1 MGSAPFRSVAEMV
14 WPPPS
19 TVVMAAG
26 TVSDVVTSPQSA
38 VNVNVVPLVVP
49 VHTVVMLPPGMGAAL
64 ATPPPAVKTTVI
76 VIATTARPTRNRDIP
91 TSLLLP
97 LWGDV
102 RVRARDRAAWAGA
115 VNAAAAATAT
125 RIATPN
131 QVFHFLAMRHA
142 TPSPSLPRIPS
153 RRRRRIDPR
162 AFYAIE
168 SSPFGRWSEAVPLL
182 LRVVRVVVVAV
193 ALA

>member
-1 MGSAPFRSVAEMV
+1 
-14 WPPPS
+14 
-19 TVVMAAG
+19 
-26 TVSDVVTSPQSA
+26 
-38 VNVNVVPLVVP
+38 
-49 VHTVVMLPPGMGAAL
+49 MGAAL
-64 ATPPPAVKTTVI
+64 ATPAPAVKTTVI
-76 VIATTARPTRNRDIP
+76 VIAPTTRPTRTRDIA

-102 RVRARDRAAWAGA
+102 RVRARDRYGGLGGA
-115 VNAAAAATAT
+115 MNAAAAATAT

-131 QVFHFLAMRHA
+131 QVFHFLAMRHP
-142 TPSPSLPRIPS
+142 TPRRHPPRIPS

-182 LRVVRVVVVAV
+182 LRVVRVVVIAV
-193 ALA
+193 ALAEAGLIRGEELASQFVSLTFGQQARAAWHRPVDRQLRRLLR